1 MASEAGRVFSALTA
15 PAVSSDSSILTA
27 QAFLPVT
34 LSLTFC
40 NHEILMTD
48 IEFKV
53 QFMSE
58 SSGRKGSCKGA
69 AFQVM
74 EGFQSGAARLDQPQR
89 CEHRALG
96 GWEPLR
102 RCGHVQRSGHR
113 HAAVVTGT
121 QVTQDGGSWRGPA
134 VFAAGR
140 RAAAG
145 SDVWPGRTSRTPVEA
160 SGEIFFLFPW

>member
-1 MASEAGRVFSALTA
+1 MVSEAGRVFSALTA

-74 EGFQSGAARLDQPQR
+74 EGFQSRAARWDQPRR
-89 CEHRALG
+89 CEHHARG

-102 RCGHVQRSGHR
+102 WRGHVWRGGHW
-113 HAAVVTGT
+113 HAAVTCT
-121 QVTQDGGSWRGPA
+121 QVTQDGGSWRGAA

-145 SDVWPGRTSRTPVEA
+145 SDARPGRTSRMPVEA